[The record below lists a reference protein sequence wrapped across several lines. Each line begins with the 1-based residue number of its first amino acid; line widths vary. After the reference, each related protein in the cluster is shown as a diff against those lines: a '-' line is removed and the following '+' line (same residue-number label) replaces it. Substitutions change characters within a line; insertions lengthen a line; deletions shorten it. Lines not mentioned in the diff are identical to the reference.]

1 MPISA
6 RIRRFMAKQK
16 KKKGDAHNLS
26 PEDFYNLLMYDI
38 EPDLVTSRLPHL
50 EAIYFGE
57 SEDERIKRGERY
69 SEAFDKF
76 LLKFHAL
83 TDAWKSALLT
93 FKDAIIGDIK
103 REGARSDAAALSRIE
118 ESFDQ
123 A

>member
-1 MPISA
+1 
-6 RIRRFMAKQK
+6 MAKQK
-16 KKKGDAHNLS
+16 KTAKHAEHLS

-38 EPDLVTSRLPHL
+38 EPDLVTSRIPHL
-50 EAIYFGE
+50 EAIYVGE
-57 SEDERIKRGERY
+57 SEEERAARGERY
-69 SEAFDKF
+69 SAAFDEF

-83 TDAWKSALLT
+83 TDAWKHALLT

-118 ESFDQ
+118 DSFDQ